1 MGYTH
6 WDGSRM
12 AFKFVGHPLICGT
25 TRSTQFFVP
34 QRMRDIPIETRRRFC
49 VYRAVES
56 MAEV

>member
-12 AFKFVGHPLICGT
+12 AFVGHPLICGT
-25 TRSTQFFVP
+25 TRPTQFFVS
-34 QRMRDIPIETRRRFC
+34 QRMRDISIETRRRFC